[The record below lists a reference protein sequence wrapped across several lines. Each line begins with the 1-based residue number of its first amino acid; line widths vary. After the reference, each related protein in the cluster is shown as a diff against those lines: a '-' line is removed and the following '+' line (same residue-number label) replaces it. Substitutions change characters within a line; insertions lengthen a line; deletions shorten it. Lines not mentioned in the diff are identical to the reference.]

1 MNNNVNNQVL
11 HDLIMQTITNVQE
24 LATQVAEINS
34 LLKNSVENNNKKL
47 EERAT
52 RQRNDINLLRDRI
65 IALENS
71 RNYTI
76 KTLGFLKWT
85 VGAIMIPIAVL
96 FIETY
101 LKN

>member
-65 IALENS
+65 VALENS

-76 KTLGFLKWT
+76 KTLGF
-85 VGAIMIPIAVL
+85 
-96 FIETY
+96 
-101 LKN
+101 